1 MTPARLARLKR
12 FFKNRQTDLTVCLE
26 HVHKTHNLSAIVRTA
41 DAVGVHNVHAIMALD
56 NPLRSG
62 LKTGTARGTQNWVN
76 VHKHDHLDDA
86 LACFK
91 QQGMQLV
98 ATHLSSTS
106 VDFREVDYTKPT
118 AILVGQEKYGISENA
133 LAAADQHIVIPMVGM
148 VQSLNV
154 SVAAALILY
163 EAQAQREKAG
173 LYGACTLDTAEQ
185 QRLLFERGY
194 PVFAELCRQKRLPY
208 PQINEL
214 GEIEA
219 DPQWWQKMQSKTT
232 KPVS

>member
-12 FFKNRQTDLTVCLE
+12 FFDNRQTDLTVCLE

-62 LKTGTARGTQNWVN
+62 LRTGTARGTQNWVN
-76 VHKHDHLDDA
+76 VHKHDQLSDA
-86 LACFK
+86 LQTFK
-91 QQGMQLV
+91 AQGMQLV
-98 ATHLSSTS
+98 ATHLSDTAI
-106 VDFREVDYTKPT
+106 DFREVDYTKPT
-118 AILVGQEKYGISENA
+118 AILLGQEKYGISKQA
-133 LAAADQHIVIPMVGM
+133 LAAADQHIMIPMVGM

-154 SVAAALILY
+154 SVASALILY

-173 LYGACTLDTAEQ
+173 LYGRCTLDEAEQ
-185 QRLLFERGY
+185 QRLLFERGH
-194 PVFAELCRQKRLPY
+194 PVFAELCIRKGLPY
-208 PQINEL
+208 PYINQE

-219 DPQWWQKMQSKTT
+219 DDDWWQKMQAVQT
-232 KPVS
+232 PA